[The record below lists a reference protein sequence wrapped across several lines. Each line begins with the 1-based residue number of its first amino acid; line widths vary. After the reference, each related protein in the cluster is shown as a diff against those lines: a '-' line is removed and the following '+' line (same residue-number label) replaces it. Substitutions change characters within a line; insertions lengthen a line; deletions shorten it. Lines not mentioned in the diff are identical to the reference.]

1 MIYWISA
8 YILKFFARIYLRA
21 TASGLENYPEKGPFI
36 GIFNHNSNMDI
47 AALSVAVK
55 HRVHTMAKDS
65 LFEVPLLAWWLKA
78 VCMFPVV
85 RDSSDKEA
93 FNHAVN
99 VLKKGEILF
108 MAPEG
113 TRKKRKGQ
121 KHRIRTGFIRL
132 AHLAKCPIV
141 PVAVYG
147 TEKVLPPGGVFPK
160 PVKVSVKV
168 GKPFHLDN
176 IDHIS
181 KDKKE
186 VLQKQADEAMAEVYK
201 LVDEMAQKSN

>member
-8 YILKFFARIYLRA
+8 FILRIFARIYLHA
-21 TASGLENYPEKGPFI
+21 SVSGLENYPEKGPFI

-47 AALSVAVK
+47 AALSMAVK

-65 LFEVPLLAWWLKA
+65 LFKVPLLSWWLRQ
-78 VCMFPVV
+78 VSIFPVV
-85 RDSSDKEA
+85 RDSSDKES

-99 VLKKGEILF
+99 VLKNSEILF

-113 TRKKRKGQ
+113 TRKKVKGQ
-121 KHRIRTGFIRL
+121 KKRIRTGFVRL
-132 AHLAKCPIV
+132 AHLANCPIV
-141 PVAVYG
+141 PVALYG
-147 TEKVLPPGGVFPK
+147 TDRVLPPGAVFPK

-168 GKPFHLDN
+168 GAPFYLEN
-176 IDHIS
+176 IDHVS

-186 VLQKQADEAMAEVYK
+186 ILQKQADEAMAKVYE
-201 LVDEMAQKSN
+201 LVDEMAQKK